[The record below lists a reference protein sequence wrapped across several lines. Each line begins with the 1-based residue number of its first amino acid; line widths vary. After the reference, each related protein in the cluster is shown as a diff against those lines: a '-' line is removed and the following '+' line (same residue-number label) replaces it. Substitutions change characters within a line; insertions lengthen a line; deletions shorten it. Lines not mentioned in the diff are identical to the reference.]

1 MPNSAL
7 VRQQMNALFS
17 EIQYL
22 IRLLHVTQDPNMK
35 NLTLNQLW
43 NKVEQLRFLTQLE
56 DTNCPQTSAVSST
69 VKTMPTALP
78 MSAMPAQPQLP
89 ASTSAPSQGMPQTQ
103 MTPSIQNP
111 QQSFTREQLAQF
123 DGRNGRPAYVAV
135 KGIVYDVTNN
145 AAWSAASHF
154 GLSAGKD
161 LTQEFASCH
170 AAEQWILNT
179 LKPVGRLID

>member
-1 MPNSAL
+1 VSNQQL

-22 IRLLHVTQDPNMK
+22 IRLLYGTPDPYMK

-43 NKVEQLRFLTQLE
+43 NKVEQLQFLTQLE
-56 DTNCPQTSAVSST
+56 GSACPHTSAVTSALKT
-69 VKTMPTALP
+69 VPPAPP
-78 MSAMPAQPQLP
+78 MSAMSAQPQLP
-89 ASTSAPSQGMPQTQ
+89 APASAPSQGMSQTQ
-103 MTPSIQNP
+103 TTPSSQNP
-111 QQSFTREQLAQF
+111 QQSFTRGQLAQF

-170 AAEQWILNT
+170 AGEQWILNT
-179 LKPVGRLID
+179 LTPVGRLVD

>member
-1 MPNSAL
+1 
-7 VRQQMNALFS
+7 MNTLFS

-22 IRLLHVTQDPNMK
+22 IRLLYVTQDPYMK

-43 NKVEQLRFLTQLE
+43 NKVDQLQFLTQLE
-56 DTNCPQTSAVSST
+56 GSACPHTSAISPE

-89 ASTSAPSQGMPQTQ
+89 ASASVPSQGMPQTQ
-103 MTPSIQNP
+103 TTPSSQNP

-170 AAEQWILNT
+170 AGEQWILST
-179 LKPVGRLID
+179 LTPVGRLID

>member
-1 MPNSAL
+1 MSNPAL
-7 VRQQMNALFS
+7 VRQQKNILFS

-22 IRLLHVTQDPNMK
+22 IRLLYVTQDPDMK

-43 NKVEQLRFLTQLE
+43 NKVDQLQFLTHLE
-56 DTNCPQTSAVSST
+56 GSSCPYTSASSPGEM
-69 VKTMPTALP
+69 TMPTALP

-89 ASTSAPSQGMPQTQ
+89 AASLPSQGMPQSQT
-103 MTPSIQNP
+103 MPSSPNP

-170 AAEQWILNT
+170 AGEQWILNT
-179 LKPVGRLID
+179 LTPVGRLVD